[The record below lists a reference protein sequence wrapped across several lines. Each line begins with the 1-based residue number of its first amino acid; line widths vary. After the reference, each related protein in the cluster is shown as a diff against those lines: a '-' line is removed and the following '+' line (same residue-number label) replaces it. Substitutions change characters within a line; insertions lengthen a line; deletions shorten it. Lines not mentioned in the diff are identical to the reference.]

1 MHGFWTWQLC
11 TAMALNLIMQALQ
24 VGAYGS
30 RIAGVRTGRIATAI
44 ALFGLVVTVSR
55 TANMLYAPLVG
66 TLSDAASHVPGL
78 HPAGAFEWELRA
90 VVFAGTIG
98 TIAGACLLPVFVG
111 LYVRGIAA
119 LDRHGSV
126 PRATL
131 RLANPAVV
139 RSIIVS
145 VRLPNA
151 DILRRS
157 PLRSVPPALLWANLV
172 LSAVYAI
179 GVVAAQYASVIDPD
193 TARSALMLSSI
204 INGAGTIAFAF
215 IVDPTSAAMVD
226 GAVRGQ
232 RTIGQVRT
240 MVVWLSLTSIAGTLL
255 GQLLFLPSAELIAFV
270 ARIVAR

>member
-1 MHGFWTWQLC
+1 MHGFWTWQLGA
-11 TAMALNLIMQALQ
+11 AMALNLIMQALQ

-55 TANMLYAPLVG
+55 TANMLYAPLVA
-66 TLSDAASHVPGL
+66 TLADAASHVVGIRL
-78 HPAGAFEWELRA
+78 AGAFEWELRA

-98 TIAGACLLPVFVG
+98 TVAGACCLPQFVS

-126 PRATL
+126 LRACL
-131 RLANPAVV
+131 RLADPAAL
-139 RSIIVS
+139 RSIAAS
-145 VRLPNA
+145 VRFPALTA
-151 DILRRS
+151 VGRA
-157 PLRSVPPALLWANLV
+157 PLRSVPASLLWANLV
-172 LSAVYAI
+172 LSAVYSI
-179 GVVAAQYASVIDPD
+179 GVVAAQYASVIDPN

-204 INGAGTIAFAF
+204 INGVGTIAFAF

-232 RTIGQVRT
+232 RTSAQVQA
-240 MVVWLSLTSIAGTLL
+240 MVSWLSFTSIAGTLL
-255 GQLLFLPSAELIAFV
+255 GQLLLLPSAELIASV
-270 ARIVAR
+270 ARLVAQ